1 MVLICKFSSSDVSPF
16 AYFLAQG
23 TLFDVRWVITFLKVL
38 NSLPL
43 IGQVFTFC
51 LFLGVLLAREDKARQ
66 GFLAG
71 V

>member
-23 TLFDVRWVITFLKVL
+23 TLFDVRWVITLLKVL
-38 NSLPL
+38 NSLRHK
-43 IGQVFTFC
+43 GQVFIFRL
-51 LFLGVLLAREDKARQ
+51 LFGVLLAGEGKARQ